1 MFLHNL
7 YGNIWLKMF
16 LNTVLLWVVPTSCY
30 HFSATKKKKEQK
42 RRERGFQTAES
53 EGKGKNRS
61 KRLAGYVRE
70 HECRAVPVV
79 GKGENILLSLC
90 VSCGRWDGEQ
100 LMAFHVITY
109 LRLPL
114 HSYLD
119 PSLTEPFFSLSWNTH
134 TILSHQPWSLSA
146 PFSSA
151 LSLNFSITFFQV
163 CIILFMNRIE
173 LSIWV
178 NLRHSPWQNTDKK
191 GLGLQII
198 V

>member
-1 MFLHNL
+1 
-7 YGNIWLKMF
+7 MF
-16 LNTVLLWVVPTSCY
+16 LNAVLLWVVPTSCY
-30 HFSATKKKKEQK
+30 YFSATISSELQKKERKK

-53 EGKGKNRS
+53 EGRGKNRS

-119 PSLTEPFFSLSWNTH
+119 PSLTEPFFFPCLETLTRSSL
-134 TILSHQPWSLSA
+134 ISHEVFLHLFLQ
-146 PFSSA
+146 
-151 LSLNFSITFFQV
+151 LSL
-163 CIILFMNRIE
+163 
-173 LSIWV
+173 
-178 NLRHSPWQNTDKK
+178 
-191 GLGLQII
+191 
-198 V
+198 

>member
-1 MFLHNL
+1 MTENV
-7 YGNIWLKMF
+7 LKCCIT
-16 LNTVLLWVVPTSCY
+16 LGCPYKLLSLQC
-30 HFSATKKKKEQK
+30 HDIIRATKKRKKEQK

-109 LRLPL
+109 RYTPT
-114 HSYLD
+114 
-119 PSLTEPFFSLSWNTH
+119 LTPFWPNPFFPCLETLTRSSL
-134 TILSHQPWSLSA
+134 ISHEVFLHLFLQ
-146 PFSSA
+146 
-151 LSLNFSITFFQV
+151 LSL
-163 CIILFMNRIE
+163 
-173 LSIWV
+173 
-178 NLRHSPWQNTDKK
+178 
-191 GLGLQII
+191 
-198 V
+198 